1 MSSFAGDSAFHFI
14 GLIIRNLENLQRGIP
29 VIAGS
34 ARPPPSLLD
43 LNAKR
48 SEAFVF
54 TRKF

>member
-1 MSSFAGDSAFHFI
+1 MRSFAGDSVFHFI